1 MVSHGFERLAF
12 LSLLGHSRPVAGF
25 DDLVTSIPLKD
36 LDALLA
42 RPEVIVAGLDGGK
55 GLPVPLG
62 EVMAR
67 FPQTGVVRIDMTE
80 DPAEAARRFGPG
92 SGHLLLLKGGVVLRD
107 LGWSPLTVEDLEQ
120 PLSWA
125 ESLDAAAELRK
136 AMAWLGETPP
146 VGASEFR
153 MGLWATYEQPDE
165 YATVQ
170 LKLDN
175 HGKCEHRETRGGFQ
189 GMSSSARS
197 GRWRR
202 LDAHVL
208 ELHWTVSEDD
218 EEVGWSRDR
227 SRGKTDWREWVRVGW
242 KSGQGSEVRFVHG
255 IVPSLGEGEKGYLR
269 KEIR

>member
-1 MVSHGFERLAF
+1 MAGFEE
-12 LSLLGHSRPVAGF
+12 
-25 DDLVTSIPLKD
+25 LVTSIPLKD

-55 GLPVPLG
+55 GFPVGLG

-67 FPQTGVVRIDMTE
+67 FPQTGVVRIDTAA

-92 SGHLLLLKGGVVLRD
+92 TGRLLILKGDVVLRD

-125 ESLDAAAELRK
+125 ESLDAVAELQK
-136 AMAWLGETPP
+136 AMAWLGEPP
-146 VGASEFR
+146 PAGASEFR

-170 LKLDN
+170 LKFDN
-175 HGKCEHRETRGGFQ
+175 HGRCEHRNERGGFQ
-189 GMSSSARS
+189 GTSSSERS
-197 GRWRR
+197 GRWKR
-202 LDAHVL
+202 LDAHAL
-208 ELHWTVSEDD
+208 ELHWTESEDD

-227 SRGKTDWREWVRVGW
+227 SRGKMDWHQWVRVGW
-242 KSGQGSEVRFVHG
+242 KGGQGSEVRFVKG
-255 IVPSLGEGEKGYLR
+255 IVPSLEEGEKGYLR